1 MEVTGN
7 ITCASHPF
15 PDIADNLQHNEMICQ
30 TNTEIGTSAILTH
43 GLAEGPFAAVGTDD
57 PARHFFE
64 AGGGLR
70 LPTDL
75 GPKAIE
81 RSRDSLLP
89 SRSASAAD

>member
-70 LPTDL
+70 LPKV
-75 GPKAIE
+75 GGE
-81 RSRDSLLP
+81 RV
-89 SRSASAAD
+89 RSPPPPDISEARA